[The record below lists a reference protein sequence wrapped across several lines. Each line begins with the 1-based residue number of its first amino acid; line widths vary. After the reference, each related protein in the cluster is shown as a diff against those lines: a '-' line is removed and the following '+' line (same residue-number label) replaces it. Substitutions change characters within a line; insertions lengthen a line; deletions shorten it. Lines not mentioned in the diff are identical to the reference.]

1 MSIDPVSSAAD
12 HEARYESLMSMHEAW
27 ELCRSAVELAG
38 LSLEERLES
47 ARSAYDEEQHRVS
60 HSHRG
65 ALHSAWETYKEAIS
79 EPPSE
84 SRREA
89 VAAARSAYTQAAA
102 EVRATYDA
110 AMEQAAVDYLDARRA
125 ARLAYDS
132 AVEAALSVQR
142 SALDA
147 VRGYFGEHKPAE
159 VAPDPVVDASLA
171 EGALD
176 EAV

>member
-47 ARSAYDEEQHRVS
+47 ARSAYDEEQRRVA

-65 ALHSAWETYKEAIS
+65 ALHTAWEIYKEAIS

-89 VAAARSAYTQAAA
+89 VAAARSTYTRAAA
-102 EVRATYDA
+102 ELRATYDA
-110 AMEQAAVDYLDARRA
+110 GMERAAADYLDARRA
-125 ARLAYDS
+125 ARTAYDS
-132 AVEAALSVQR
+132 AVEEALSVQQ

-147 VRGYFGEHKPAE
+147 VRGYFGEQGSAE
-159 VAPDPVVDASLA
+159 APPEPVVEASLP
-171 EGALD
+171 EGAFD
-176 EAV
+176 QAV